1 LISFENKYWFIFIPV
16 LLLITL
22 GIVSVLYFRNR
33 ENDDLTKPQLLTLRI
48 LRYLSFFLIAFLLLS
63 PFIKIIKKSIQD
75 PLIIVAWDN
84 SESLVLTADSLEVK
98 ENTGRLREQ
107 LIQSLEG
114 SFSVVEYS
122 FGQESGILRE
132 LNFKDKSSDY
142 SQLLT
147 AVINNHYNENIGAL
161 IVAGDGT
168 YNRGKNP
175 VNMLQDITFPVYTIG
190 LGDTTEM
197 ADALIQDIRV
207 NRTSFTGN
215 SFPVEIDT
223 RFIKLKDQSLRLV
236 IEHENEIVAETVTDP
251 SNNDYFSTV
260 QFIVEAGPPG
270 LKHYTAK
277 IEVAGNEVNRLNN
290 RAEFVVNVLENKQ
303 KIIILSDGSHPDIGA
318 IKNTLEQ
325 QQSFEV
331 SLFTEDPYPA
341 DLNEY
346 NLVILYQLPTTGIS
360 LADITGGQDRDR
372 VPLLFIVGSKTF
384 IPQLNAL
391 STGIE
396 IETLAGSQ
404 EEAQASLNPLFAT
417 FELSENLTDILPL
430 LPPLQVPFANY
441 NPDHGFD
448 IFLYQKIN
456 NIQTTKPL
464 IATGFFNGRKTG
476 FIFGEGI
483 WRWRLYDY
491 YLNNTHSEFNE
502 LIYKLVQF
510 LALRENEDNFMVSY
524 KSVYDE
530 TEDVILTAEVYNDAF
545 EKITHAEVIITIKN
559 DQGDELNFTFDAGAG
574 YYILNAGNLPVGNYS
589 FNAEVVIG
597 NDMYTETGKFTVTAV
612 NIEKMTNRANHRML
626 YQLAGKSG
634 GEFILPGETDRL
646 AQKLKDDNKLQPLTY
661 TREYA
666 EELLNIRWLFFVFL
680 VMLGSEWFLRKYWGL
695 Y

>member
-680 VMLGSEWFLRKYWGL
+680 VMLDSEWFLRKYWGL